1 MAFLAAAL
9 PYLSAAGAAYGAVKQ
24 SNADSFNAKAK
35 ANEQLVSEQQGNA
48 AANMVERQG
57 RQALGKQAAAFGA
70 AGVGYGGASEIALDQ
85 TAINSEMDAL
95 NTRYKGTL
103 TGYGYGVEAGLD
115 KSQSTSDLIS
125 GGLLAGQSYIK
136 NMPRSYTFGGN
147 QSPAQMAGL
156 PAPQP

>member
-24 SNADSFNAKAK
+24 SNADSYNAAAK
-35 ANEQLVSEQQGNA
+35 ANEAKISLAQGTA
-48 AANMVERQG
+48 ASNQVVRQG
-57 RQALGKQAAAFGA
+57 RQALGRQAAAFGG
-70 AGVGYGGASEIALDQ
+70 AGVGYGGSSEVALDQ

-103 TGYGYGVEAGLD
+103 TAYGYQTESSLD
-115 KSQSTSDLIS
+115 KSNETSDLVS
-125 GGLLAGQSYIK
+125 GGLLAGQQYIK

-147 QSPAQMAGL
+147 ATPAQQAGL
-156 PAPQP
+156 VPGGP